1 MPRSQLWYS
10 GHTTEPSLLTS
21 ITCATGEC
29 PAGWF
34 GSVRHMSPRLARSRP
49 EPGRG
54 SAPGESEFRTDLE
67 RIRFARALSRLADV
81 TQVVSSM
88 ATTGVVHNRLT
99 HTIKVTGVARAIAV
113 RLLSTQ
119 DQDQLHDLGGLD
131 HVVVQAAATAHDL
144 GHPPFGHLGERVL
157 DRLARERFGLAD
169 GFEGNA
175 QTFRVLTELEVLGP
189 GDLGLNLTA
198 ATRAAVLKYP
208 WACFSYPDPHPA
220 DWAIPPRGA
229 GHARGT
235 SGSAKFSAYLIDLP
249 QMLDALVAFPEL
261 PPGRQT
267 LECSVMDLADD
278 IAYSLHDVEDFHRS
292 GVLQFSPVSGEFR
305 SWENGR
311 AAFAELADSDLVR
324 AGRQPGA
331 GLERLRRRLSDR
343 DEWIFDEEIFATA
356 VRTVGEEFVDG
367 VLATPYDGSMAADRA
382 LSAFTSRWIDHL
394 ISSVSPDPDPDV
406 RSGYVSMDSSAWHEV
421 SVLKFVNQYFIL
433 DRPDL
438 AMLQRGQEQTVEH
451 LVLAFEEWLSD
462 RIDAGRAPRRLLDL
476 VTAATYAYQTLAKEH
491 PEWLGGKVSDAELA
505 RMARGRGIIDF
516 VSSLTDAQ
524 TIAFS
529 ARLGGA
535 TGLLWS
541 SSL

>member
-1 MPRSQLWYS
+1 MD
-10 GHTTEPSLLTS
+10 
-21 ITCATGEC
+21 
-29 PAGWF
+29 
-34 GSVRHMSPRLARSRP
+34 PRLARSRP
-49 EPGRG
+49 EPARAY
-54 SAPGESEFRTDLE
+54 APGESEFRTDLE
-67 RIRFARALSRLADV
+67 RIRFASAFSRLADV
-81 TQVVSSM
+81 TQVVTSM
-88 ATTGVVHNRLT
+88 ATSGVVHNRLT
-99 HTIKVTGVARAIAV
+99 HTIKVTAVARAIAV
-113 RLLSTQ
+113 RLLRTQ
-119 DQDQLHDLGGLD
+119 DHDLLHDLGGLD

-157 DRLARERFGLAD
+157 DRLARMRFGLAD
-169 GFEGNA
+169 GFDGNA

-189 GDLGLNLTA
+189 GDQGLNLTA

-208 WACFSYPDPHPA
+208 WACFSYPDPHPV
-220 DWAIPPRGA
+220 DWPIPPRGA

-235 SGSAKFSAYLIDLP
+235 SGAAKFSAYLIDLP
-249 QMLDALVAFPEL
+249 QMLDALAAFPEL
-261 PPGRQT
+261 QPGRQT

-311 AAFAELADSDLVR
+311 TAFADLDDSDLVR
-324 AGRQPGA
+324 ARRRPGA

-343 DEWIFDEEIFATA
+343 DGWIFEEDIFATA

-382 LSAFTSRWIDHL
+382 ISAFTSRWIDHL
-394 ISSVSPDPDPDV
+394 IGSVSPNPHPDV

-421 SVLKFVNQYFIL
+421 SVLKFVNKYFIL

-476 VTAATYAYQTLAKEH
+476 VTAATYAYQTVAREH

-524 TIAFS
+524 TIAFGT
-529 ARLGGA
+529 RLGGA

>member
-1 MPRSQLWYS
+1 MWGAL
-10 GHTTEPSLLTS
+10 G
-21 ITCATGEC
+21 
-29 PAGWF
+29 F
-34 GSVRHMSPRLARSRP
+34 GSVRNMDPRLARSRP
-49 EPGRG
+49 EPDRPY
-54 SAPGESEFRTDLE
+54 SPGESEYRTDLE
-67 RIRFARALSRLADV
+67 RIRFANALSRLADV

-88 ATTGVVHNRLT
+88 ATSGVVHNRLT

-113 RLLSTQ
+113 RLFSTQ

-157 DRLARERFGLAD
+157 DRLARERFGLSD

-189 GDLGLNLTA
+189 GTQGLNLTA

-208 WACFSYPDPHPA
+208 WGCFHYPDPHPV
-220 DWAIPPRGA
+220 DWPIPPRGA

-235 SGSAKFSAYLIDLP
+235 AGAAKFSAYIIDLP
-249 QMLDALVAFPEL
+249 QMLDALTAFPEL

-278 IAYSLHDVEDFHRS
+278 IAYSLHDVDDFHRS

-305 SWENGR
+305 SWESGR
-311 AAFAELADSDLVR
+311 TEFVDLDESDLVR
-324 AGRQPGA
+324 ARRRPGA
-331 GLERLRRRLSDR
+331 GLERLRRRLKRTDG
-343 DEWIFDEEIFATA
+343 WIFDEETFATA
-356 VRTVGEEFVDG
+356 VQTVGEEFVDG

-382 LSAFTSRWIDHL
+382 ISGFTSRWIDHL
-394 ISSVSPDPDPDV
+394 IGSVSPNPHPAV
-406 RSGYVSMDSSAWHEV
+406 RSGFVSMDAQAWHEV

-451 LVLAFEEWLSD
+451 LVLALEEWLSD
-462 RIDAGRAPRRLLDL
+462 RRDADRAPRRLLDL
-476 VTAATYAYQTLAKEH
+476 VNAASYGYQRAAKEH
-491 PEWLGGKVSDAELA
+491 PEWFGGDASDADLA
-505 RMARGRGIIDF
+505 RMGRGRGIIDF

-524 TIAFS
+524 TIAFG

-535 TGLLWS
+535 SGLLWS

>member
-1 MPRSQLWYS
+1 MD
-10 GHTTEPSLLTS
+10 
-21 ITCATGEC
+21 
-29 PAGWF
+29 
-34 GSVRHMSPRLARSRP
+34 PRLARSRT
-49 EPGRG
+49 EPDRAY
-54 SAPGESEFRTDLE
+54 APGESEFRTDLE
-67 RIRFARALSRLADV
+67 RIRFASAFSRLADV

-88 ATTGVVHNRLT
+88 ATSGVVHNRLT
-99 HTIKVTGVARAIAV
+99 HTIKVTAVARAIAV
-113 RLLSTQ
+113 RLLRTQ
-119 DQDQLHDLGGLD
+119 DQDLLHDLGGLD

-157 DRLARERFGLAD
+157 DRLARMRFGLAD
-169 GFEGNA
+169 GFDGNA

-189 GDLGLNLTA
+189 GDQGLNLTA

-220 DWAIPPRGA
+220 DWPIPPRGA
-229 GHARGT
+229 GRARGT
-235 SGSAKFSAYLIDLP
+235 SGAAKFSAYAIDLP
-249 QMLDALVAFPEL
+249 QMLDALIAFPEL
-261 PPGRQT
+261 PPGRQS

-305 SWENGR
+305 SWESGR
-311 AAFAELADSDLVR
+311 AAFADLDDNDLVR
-324 AGRQPGA
+324 ARRQPGA

-343 DEWIFDEEIFATA
+343 DEWIFDEDIFATA
-356 VRTVGEEFVDG
+356 VGTVGEEFVDG

-394 ISSVSPDPDPDV
+394 ISSVSPNPHPGV

-476 VTAATYAYQTLAKEH
+476 VTAATYAYEGVAKEH

-524 TIAFS
+524 TIAFG